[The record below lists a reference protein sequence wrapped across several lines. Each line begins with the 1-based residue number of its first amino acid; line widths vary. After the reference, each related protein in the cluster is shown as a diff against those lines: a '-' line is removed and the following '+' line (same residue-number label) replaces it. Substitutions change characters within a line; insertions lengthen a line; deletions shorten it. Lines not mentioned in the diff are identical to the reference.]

1 MNWQSTASYSFSIT
15 NRGYTGHEHLLQFGL
30 INMNGRM
37 YDPLLARMLSPDP
50 FVPNPALS
58 QDYNRY
64 SYVRN
69 NPLKYTDPSGYFPW
83 PTILKRLYRKGVT
96 LISGE
101 GRNKTGFNLFE
112 YTGHDVSW
120 VDNFSFIDPL
130 PLDTYSAPG
139 SPGMPGSTGTLGG
152 GPAPGSG
159 DPPTVL
165 DLLKTYHKS
174 YLDFRQRYHNQHID
188 YFNNQNSNQICKYL
202 YTNSYL
208 EPDIEISE
216 ETGIFQI
223 AEINYINVTSQNGYV
238 ELGNF
243 VFDENTVHEYY
254 PYFSYSA
261 TNPYSRFWYEN
272 IVIITQDGYY
282 EIFIQWWVPF
292 SL

>member
-1 MNWQSTASYSFSIT
+1 M
-15 NRGYTGHEHLLQFGL
+15 
-30 INMNGRM
+30 
-37 YDPLLARMLSPDP
+37 
-50 FVPNPALS
+50 
-58 QDYNRY
+58 
-64 SYVRN
+64 
-69 NPLKYTDPSGYFPW
+69 
-83 PTILKRLYRKGVT
+83 
-96 LISGE
+96 
-101 GRNKTGFNLFE
+101 
-112 YTGHDVSW
+112 
-120 VDNFSFIDPL
+120 
-130 PLDTYSAPG
+130 
-139 SPGMPGSTGTLGG
+139 
-152 GPAPGSG
+152 
-159 DPPTVL
+159 
-165 DLLKTYHKS
+165 KTYHKS

-188 YFNNQNSNQICKYL
+188 YFNNLNSNQICEYL

-243 VFDENTVHEYY
+243 VFDENTEHEYY

-272 IVIITQDGYY
+272 IVIISHDGYY